1 MARSL
6 VVRSHDTI
14 FHDLTHEIYI
24 TLILA
29 LFNLMRPSLNVEV
42 ESLMCQTKYLFGYTQ
57 MKQIRRLIQTSNLIY
72 SHDIRWSK
80 MLTSENT
87 L

>member
-1 MARSL
+1 MARSSA
-6 VVRSHDTI
+6 VRSHDTI

-29 LFNLMRPSLNVEV
+29 LLNLMGPSLNVET
-42 ESLMCQTKYLFGYTQ
+42 ERFMGQTKYLFGSTQ

-72 SHDIRWSK
+72 FHDIQWSK